1 MKYLLLLVLNFLSV
15 FSVLSSDGVMQQNFR
30 GQDTV
35 KTITTRTGHLLHEC
49 SNGSYI
55 VTSLGSGEESGLC
68 FHTLPP
74 GATSVTYVGWDNT
87 EYTFV
92 KSKNHSGIYFDLKK
106 LRQIEG

>member
-1 MKYLLLLVLNFLSV
+1 MLSFSSV
-15 FSVLSSDGVMQQNFR
+15 FSVLSADGVVHGGCR

-35 KTITTRTGHLLHEC
+35 RTIQTKTGHLLHEC

-74 GATSVTYVGWDNT
+74 GAKSVTYVGCDNT

-92 KSKNHSGIYFDLKK
+92 KSENHSGIYVDLEKIS
-106 LRQIEG
+106 QVEG